1 MKPEIKAEL
10 LRELQLEVATPPADI
25 GIRCEHDRFRPLYR
39 GRPIISFANWDPLNI
54 AQHKELASLVHT
66 EGAVGLA
73 SNAAR
78 SMGGMSTALE
88 RGESRIAR
96 FYTAD
101 AATAFNT
108 KAQAV
113 LTMVTALCGEG
124 VVVLSTPLSTLPLAD
139 ACALVGAEFFEC
151 GNLENLRNT
160 FEKNSLAK
168 RLIVFI
174 ESSSP
179 LTGEPVDISGWLGAA
194 SLHGGWAVVDES
206 ALFGTSGM
214 RGAGSA
220 ESLPSSPALLARMVS
235 FQNVIGS
242 DVCMVAGSTELRE
255 LLLKRSRYLRYE
267 APPAPLAGRFV
278 EAVTDLVELSLSAR
292 EMLNAKA
299 AIVHSAVKAQGW
311 KLASESPT
319 LICSLWFESLQK
331 AREVQEAMLQ
341 RGILVEAL
349 PARGLR
355 RNGAVVRALLSNA
368 HTQEDI
374 DCLLTGFSEVR
385 KRLAP
390 SPL

>member
-1 MKPEIKAEL
+1 
-10 LRELQLEVATPPADI
+10 
-25 GIRCEHDRFRPLYR
+25 
-39 GRPIISFANWDPLNI
+39 
-54 AQHKELASLVHT
+54 
-66 EGAVGLA
+66 
-73 SNAAR
+73 
-78 SMGGMSTALE
+78 
-88 RGESRIAR
+88 
-96 FYTAD
+96 
-101 AATAFNT
+101 
-108 KAQAV
+108 
-113 LTMVTALCGEG
+113 
-124 VVVLSTPLSTLPLAD
+124 
-139 ACALVGAEFFEC
+139 
-151 GNLENLRNT
+151 
-160 FEKNSLAK
+160 
-168 RLIVFI
+168 
-174 ESSSP
+174 
-179 LTGEPVDISGWLGAA
+179 
-194 SLHGGWAVVDES
+194 VDES